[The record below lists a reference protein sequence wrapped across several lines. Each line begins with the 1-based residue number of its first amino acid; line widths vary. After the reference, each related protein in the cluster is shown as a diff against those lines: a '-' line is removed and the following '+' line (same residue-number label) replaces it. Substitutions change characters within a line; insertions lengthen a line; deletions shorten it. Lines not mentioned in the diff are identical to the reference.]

1 MALET
6 RGPAMDEAT
15 RRPPSGTRPGA
26 ADETDQE
33 PISVAHGS
41 ILFFASSVVGAA
53 GFFVASLLLAR
64 LLGPSGRGTVAFMT
78 VSALLTARVVKVGLG
93 HATVVLAAR
102 RPDARAALLANLL
115 TFSLVASAAGVAV
128 VVGGLYLLDV
138 TPAGFEPGH
147 LAILAAAIVAASLV
161 DDNFLIGSGRLRA
174 AAAIS
179 ASGGWLCAAAV
190 GTAILLGD
198 LRVETAML
206 AWVAAHLAWAALLAG
221 VGVRVAGAS
230 LPSVRLLVDS
240 MRFGARAWG
249 GSVSQFLNA
258 RADQLLVG
266 VIATD
271 VTLGLYV
278 VAVNAAEILL
288 FLPNAVAT
296 SLLPALARDRALDA
310 TQRTLR
316 TFRSA
321 SVLTLASMAV
331 TGVLGWLLIPVLFG
345 PAFQDSVEP
354 FLWLLPGALGY
365 AALSIFVSALLAA
378 QAPGLTSVS
387 RAVAL
392 GAGLTLDLALIPVFG
407 AAGAAAAASAAFL
420 AGGATA
426 VALYRRRTGFR
437 LREVVPGR
445 RDVAFLRL
453 LAARA
458 VPRFQAS
465 T

>member
-1 MALET
+1 MA
-6 RGPAMDEAT
+6 R
-15 RRPPSGTRPGA
+15 
-26 ADETDQE
+26 
-33 PISVAHGS
+33 GS
-41 ILFFASSVVGAA
+41 ILFFASSVAGAA

-64 LLGPSGRGTVAFMT
+64 LLGPSGRGTVAFVT
-78 VSALLTARVVKVGLG
+78 VTALLTAHVVKLGLG
-93 HATVVLAAR
+93 QATLVLAAR
-102 RPDARAALLANLL
+102 RPDTRAALLSNLL
-115 TFSLVASAAGVAV
+115 TFSLLASLAGTAV
-128 VVGGLYLLDV
+128 VVGGLYVLDV
-138 TPAGFEPGH
+138 GPAGFESSH

-161 DDNFLIGSGRLRA
+161 DDNFLIGTGRLGP

-190 GTAILLGD
+190 GALTLIGELG
-198 LRVETAML
+198 VETAML
-206 AWVAAHLAWAALLAG
+206 AWVAAHLLWAALLAV
-221 VGVRVAGAS
+221 VGLRVAGAS
-230 LPSVRLLVDS
+230 LPSLRLLTDS
-240 MRFGARAWG
+240 MQFGVRAWG
-249 GSVSQFLNA
+249 GSVSTFLNA

-296 SLLPALARDRALDA
+296 SLLPALARDRAFDA
-310 TQRTLR
+310 TERTLR

-321 SVLTLASMAV
+321 SVVTLASIAV
-331 TGVLGWLLIPVLFG
+331 TGALGWVLIPVLFG
-345 PAFQDSVEP
+345 PAFQGSVEP

-365 AALSIFVSALLAA
+365 AALSIFVGALLAA

-392 GAGLTLDLALIPVFG
+392 GAGLMLDLALIPVFG

-426 VALYRRRTGFR
+426 ALLYRRTTRFR
-437 LREVVPGR
+437 WGEMLPGR
-445 RDVAFLRL
+445 RDIVFLRL
-453 LAARA
+453 VAARA
-458 VPRFQAS
+458 VPRFHAS
-465 T
+465 A